1 MGQVWRDWGGVLL
14 AAAAGL
20 PLLAL
25 LTAVLARH
33 RRDAATAR
41 ESWRR
46 SVAEVG
52 AVAGT
57 LPWVWMILTP
67 RPAPRQVDPVPLR
80 DLADLLT
87 GPPTTA
93 VVQVVGNL
101 LVFAALGFFAPVRV
115 AALAGVGR
123 LFLLGAAGSVL
134 VESLQYA
141 LDLGRVSSVDD
152 VLLNATGAALAGL
165 LSRRWWAAGG
175 PGTRPAG
182 RPDGGGSRPATVTA
196 ATAPGSRVEGP

>member
-1 MGQVWRDWGGVLL
+1 MGQAWRDWGDVVLAVL
-14 AAAAGL
+14 AGL
-20 PLLAL
+20 PPLVLVVAG
-25 LTAVLARH
+25 LARV

-41 ESWRR
+41 DAWRR

-67 RPAPRQVDPVPLR
+67 RDAPRDVALVPLR

-87 GPPTTA
+87 GPPATV

-101 LVFAALGFFAPVRV
+101 LVLAALGFFAPVRV
-115 AALAGVGR
+115 AALAGAGR
-123 LFLLGAAGSVL
+123 LFLLGAAGAVL

-165 LSRRWWAAGG
+165 LSRRWWAGR
-175 PGTRPAG
+175 RPAVPG
-182 RPDGGGSRPATVTA
+182 PAAAPAT
-196 ATAPGSRVEGP
+196 PRG

>member
-1 MGQVWRDWGGVLL
+1 M
-14 AAAAGL
+14 
-20 PLLAL
+20 
-25 LTAVLARH
+25 
-33 RRDAATAR
+33 
-41 ESWRR
+41 
-46 SVAEVG
+46 
-52 AVAGT
+52 AGT
-57 LPWVWMILTP
+57 VPWVWMILTP

-80 DLADLLT
+80 DLADLPT

-134 VESLQYA
+134 VEALQYA
-141 LDLGRVSSVDD
+141 LDLGRVSSADD

-165 LSRRWWAAGG
+165 LSRRWWARR
-175 PGTRPAG
+175 PVPAG
-182 RPDGGGSRPATVTA
+182 PAA
-196 ATAPGSRVEGP
+196 ATATPRV

>member
-14 AAAAGL
+14 AVAAAL

-33 RRDAATAR
+33 RRDAATVG

-87 GPPTTA
+87 GPPATA

-101 LVFAALGFFAPVRV
+101 LVFAALGFFAPVRL

-141 LDLGRVSSVDD
+141 LELGRVSSADD

-165 LSRRWWAAGG
+165 LSRRWWAR
-175 PGTRPAG
+175 RPV
-182 RPDGGGSRPATVTA
+182 PAREVA
-196 ATAPGSRVEGP
+196 ASATPRG

>member
-33 RRDAATAR
+33 RRDAATVG

-134 VESLQYA
+134 VEALQYA
-141 LDLGRVSSVDD
+141 LDLGRVSSADD

-165 LSRRWWAAGG
+165 LSRRWWARR
-175 PGTRPAG
+175 PVPAG
-182 RPDGGGSRPATVTA
+182 PAAAPAT
-196 ATAPGSRVEGP
+196 PRG

>member
-1 MGQVWRDWGGVLL
+1 MGQVWRDWGDVLRAVL
-14 AAAAGL
+14 AGL
-20 PLLAL
+20 PLLVL
-25 LTAVLARH
+25 VTAALARL
-33 RRDAATAR
+33 RRAAPAGQA
-41 ESWRR
+41 WRR
-46 SVAEVG
+46 SIAEVG

-67 RPAPRQVDPVPLR
+67 RDTPRQVNPVPLR

-101 LVFAALGFFAPVRV
+101 LVFAALGFFAPVRL
-115 AALAGVGR
+115 AALTSVGR
-123 LFLLGAAGSVL
+123 LFLLGAAGSLL

-152 VLLNATGAALAGL
+152 VLLNATGAALGGL
-165 LSRRWWAAGG
+165 LSRRWWVRQPAA
-175 PGTRPAG
+175 PAAVSTT
-182 RPDGGGSRPATVTA
+182 P
-196 ATAPGSRVEGP
+196 RV

>member
-1 MGQVWRDWGGVLL
+1 MEQAWRDWGGVVL
-14 AAAAGL
+14 AALAGL
-20 PLLAL
+20 PVLILV
-25 LTAVLARH
+25 TAGLARR
-33 RRDAATAR
+33 RRDAATAG

-67 RPAPRQVDPVPLR
+67 RDAPREVDLVPLR

-87 GPPTTA
+87 GPAATA

-101 LVFAALGFFAPVRV
+101 LVFAALGFFAPVRL
-115 AALAGVGR
+115 AALAGLGR

-165 LSRRWWAAGG
+165 LSRRWWAGRRAA
-175 PGTRPAG
+175 AG
-182 RPDGGGSRPATVTA
+182 RPVAAPAT
-196 ATAPGSRVEGP
+196 PRG

>member
-1 MGQVWRDWGGVLL
+1 MEQVWRDWGGVLL
-14 AAAAGL
+14 AVLAGL

-25 LTAVLARH
+25 VTAGLAR
-33 RRDAATAR
+33 RRDVPAGQA
-41 ESWRR
+41 WRR

-67 RPAPRQVDPVPLR
+67 RDAPRQVDPVPLR

-87 GPPTTA
+87 GPPVTA

-101 LVFAALGFFAPVRV
+101 LVFAALGFFAPVRL

-123 LFLLGAAGSVL
+123 LFLLGAVGSVL
-134 VESLQYA
+134 VETLQYA
-141 LDLGRVSSVDD
+141 LDLGRVSSADD

-165 LSRRWWAAGG
+165 LSRGWWA
-175 PGTRPAG
+175 RPAAA
-182 RPDGGGSRPATVTA
+182 PAEPA
-196 ATAPGSRVEGP
+196 AVPTTRRG

>member
-1 MGQVWRDWGGVLL
+1 MAQVWRDWRGVLL
-14 AAAAGL
+14 AVVAGL
-20 PLLAL
+20 PPLVLA
-25 LTAVLARH
+25 TAVLARR

-41 ESWRR
+41 EAWRR
-46 SVAEVG
+46 SAAEVG

-67 RPAPRQVDPVPLR
+67 RAAPRQVDAVPLR
-80 DLADLLT
+80 DLVDLLT
-87 GPPTTA
+87 GPPATA

-101 LVFAALGFFAPVRV
+101 LVFAALGFFAPVRL

-165 LSRRWWAAGG
+165 LSRRWWAGRRAA
-175 PGTRPAG
+175 PARPVAA
-182 RPDGGGSRPATVTA
+182 SAT
-196 ATAPGSRVEGP
+196 PRG

>member
-14 AAAAGL
+14 AVLAGL
-20 PLLAL
+20 PLSVLV
-25 LTAVLARH
+25 TAVLARL
-33 RRDAATAR
+33 RRDVPPGRA
-41 ESWRR
+41 WRR

-67 RPAPRQVDPVPLR
+67 RDVPRQVDPVPLR

-87 GPPTTA
+87 GSPTTA

-101 LVFAALGFFAPVRV
+101 LVFAALGFFAPVRL

-123 LFLLGAAGSVL
+123 LFLLGAVGSIL

-165 LSRRWWAAGG
+165 LSRRWWARPPVA
-175 PGTRPAG
+175 PARPAAA
-182 RPDGGGSRPATVTA
+182 SAT
-196 ATAPGSRVEGP
+196 PRE

>member
-1 MGQVWRDWGGVLL
+1 MAQVWRDWGDVLL
-14 AAAAGL
+14 ATLVAL
-20 PLLAL
+20 PVTVL
-25 LTAVLARH
+25 LTALLARH
-33 RRDAATAR
+33 RRDARSRADAW
-41 ESWRR
+41 WR
-46 SVAEVG
+46 SIAEVG

-67 RPAPRQVDPVPLR
+67 RAAPRELKPVPLR
-80 DLADLLT
+80 DLADLVQV
-87 GPPTTA
+87 GPPSTV

-101 LVFAALGFFAPVRV
+101 LVFAALGFLAPVRA

-123 LFLLGAAGSVL
+123 LFLLGAAASVL

-165 LSRRWWAAGG
+165 LSRPWWAR
-175 PGTRPAG
+175 PRPA
-182 RPDGGGSRPATVTA
+182 PAAVPATPA
-196 ATAPGSRVEGP
+196 A